1 MLIASGYSEFLI
13 IGVQAG
19 GHPCPP
25 HKNCLLRYNTIMLYE
40 LSFRLIYQVDSPTSI
55 LLLTIYSKFDQEDIS
70 EKEIIDI
77 INYFYRD

>member
-1 MLIASGYSEFLI
+1 
-13 IGVQAG
+13 
-19 GHPCPP
+19 
-25 HKNCLLRYNTIMLYE
+25 MLYE